1 MDKILGTGLS
11 GMVGSRIVELLSDRY
26 EFEDLSLKEGVDIR
40 DRKEVKKRIGS
51 SEAETV
57 LHLAAKTDVDSCEK
71 DKKEDIRILE
81 YQNIKKKQEYF
92 KTTNS
97 AWAVNVVGT
106 KNITDA
112 CQVFN
117 KKIIYI
123 STDFVFDGIKS
134 ADKRYGEEDVP
145 HPTSWYGQTKYEGEK
160 IVKKSKTPF
169 LILRIAFPFRAIY
182 PQKKDFVRGILEK
195 LKKREKVKAVSDQII
210 TPTFIDDI
218 ANALKVLIRKEV
230 NGLYHLVGN
239 QSLTPYKAACL
250 IASQFNFEPQ
260 LVSCVKMDSYYQN
273 RASRPQNLALRNEK
287 IQELGVRMRTFKEGL
302 DGVKRQM
309 EVLGSSG

>member
-26 EFEDLSLKEGVDIR
+26 EFEDLSLEEGVNIR

-71 DKKEDIRILE
+71 DKSLGEKG
-81 YQNIKKKQEYF
+81 
-92 KTTNS
+92 S
-97 AWAVNVVGT
+97 AWQVNVVGT

-134 ADKRYGEEDVP
+134 ADKKYGEEDIP
-145 HPTSWYGQTKYEGEK
+145 HPISWYGQTKYEGEK

-169 LILRIAFPFRAIY
+169 LILRIAFPFRAIFF
-182 PQKKDFVRGILEK
+182 QKKDFVRGILEK

-218 ANALKVLIRKEV
+218 ANALNVLIRKEV

-239 QSLTPYKAACL
+239 RSLTPYKAACL

-273 RASRPQNLALRNEK
+273 RALRPKNLALRNEK
-287 IQELGVRMRTFKEGL
+287 IQELGIRMRTFKEGL
-302 DGVKRQM
+302 DEVKRQL
-309 EVLGSSG
+309 ELS